1 MEIFTIIDDI
11 GPGLPLFYPNGAILR
26 RLVERY
32 IEEEQEKR
40 GYQPIWIPHIT
51 KGKLYETSG
60 HLDKYDAMYPP
71 MNIDENDYYLKPM
84 NCPHFMMLYKTQQ
97 HSYRDLP
104 LRYTSTT
111 TNYRYEKSGE
121 LSGLTRVR
129 ALTQDDC
136 HVFCEPPQIEDEIK
150 LMLEMIGQVYKKF
163 GLNDFWVRVSLRDS
177 KNKEKYL
184 GSDEVWEKAEN
195 ALKNVVKATGWKYEE
210 EEGEAAFYGPKLDF
224 VFKDVLGRDWQLSTI
239 QLDFNQPER
248 FELEYIDS
256 EGKQAR
262 PVVIH
267 RAILGST
274 ERFLG
279 IMIEHYGGAFPVWLS
294 PVQAL
299 ILPISEKFGAYGEEV
314 RRALVSAGF
323 RIELD
328 SRNESLGKKIRD
340 GKIKKTPYLLVV
352 GGKEESTKTI
362 TVESRDGESVG
373 TLKIQEFIDFLGEKI
388 KGTQY

>member
-1 MEIFTIIDDI
+1 
-11 GPGLPLFYPNGAILR
+11 
-26 RLVERY
+26 
-32 IEEEQEKR
+32 
-40 GYQPIWIPHIT
+40 
-51 KGKLYETSG
+51 
-60 HLDKYDAMYPP
+60 
-71 MNIDENDYYLKPM
+71 
-84 NCPHFMMLYKTQQ
+84 
-97 HSYRDLP
+97 
-104 LRYTSTT
+104 
-111 TNYRYEKSGE
+111 
-121 LSGLTRVR
+121 
-129 ALTQDDC
+129 
-136 HVFCEPPQIEDEIK
+136 
-150 LMLEMIGQVYKKF
+150 
-163 GLNDFWVRVSLRDS
+163 
-177 KNKEKYL
+177 
-184 GSDEVWEKAEN
+184 
-195 ALKNVVKATGWKYEE
+195 
-210 EEGEAAFYGPKLDF
+210 
-224 VFKDVLGRDWQLSTI
+224 
-239 QLDFNQPER
+239 
-248 FELEYIDS
+248 
-256 EGKQAR
+256 
-262 PVVIH
+262 VVIH